1 MDLGTFA
8 STKTY
13 PALEYVMEK
22 LDELDEKGHYINT
35 FLTEF
40 NENIVALK
48 SLSNNKRY
56 GYITQCVRND
66 YKLRLDRIDELFE
79 DKKLASHLRNFVYAK
94 FKAL

>member
-1 MDLGTFA
+1 MDLATFA

-22 LDELDEKGHYINT
+22 LNNLEEKGQYINT
-35 FLTEF
+35 FLAEF

-48 SLSNNKRY
+48 SLSKNERY
-56 GYITQCVRND
+56 GYIVQCVRND
-66 YKLRLDRIDELFE
+66 YKIRLDRIDGLFD
-79 DKKLASHLRNFVYAK
+79 DKKFTSHLRNFVYAK

>member
-22 LDELDEKGHYINT
+22 LDELDKKGQYINT

-40 NENIVALK
+40 NENIVALR

-66 YKLRLDRIDELFE
+66 YKLRLDRIDELFD

>member
-22 LDELDEKGHYINT
+22 LDELDEKNQYIKT

-48 SLSNNKRY
+48 LLSNSKRY
-56 GYITQCVRND
+56 RYIIQCVRND
-66 YKLRLDRIDELFE
+66 YKIRLNRIDEICAN
-79 DKKLASHLRNFVYAK
+79 KKLASHLRNFVYAK
-94 FKAL
+94 FKSL

>member
-1 MDLGTFA
+1 MDLGTFGA
-8 STKTY
+8 IKTY

-22 LDELDEKGHYINT
+22 LEELEDKKHYINT

-40 NENIVALK
+40 NENILALK
-48 SLSNNKRY
+48 LLNTNKRS
-56 GYITQCVRND
+56 GYIIQCVRND
-66 YKLRLDRIDELFE
+66 YKLRLDRLDIILD